1 MADKKTHLAVI
12 GGGPGGYAAAFLA
25 ADLGLEVTLIDPEI
39 NPGGVCLYRGCI
51 PSKALLHAA
60 KVIDEAREARA
71 WGLNFS
77 GLKIKHARLRE
88 WKNEVVARLTGG
100 LGQLVKQRKINYLQA
115 TAEFE
120 DNRTLVVKAVDGG
133 QSSLAFE
140 YAIIA
145 TGSDTTRIPQFE
157 LESDRLLDATTALDL
172 KEIPKKL
179 LVIGGGYIGLEL
191 GTVYAALG
199 TKVTVVEMT
208 PALLPGADRDLV
220 KVLQKRLANRMAS
233 ILLQTTVK
241 SLKVQK
247 NGIKARLDGPD
258 ANQKTR
264 IFDKVL
270 LAVGRRPNSAGLGL
284 ANTTIEVDGRGFIK
298 VDAQRR
304 TAEKHIFAIGDVA
317 GEPMLAH
324 KASHEGRVAAEAIA
338 GRQVAYEPAAIPAVV
353 FTDPE
358 IAWVGLTEKE
368 AADRSIAHKVVRF
381 PWAASGRAATLARDD
396 GLTKLVIDP
405 RSERIIG
412 MGIAG
417 SGAGEMISEGVL
429 AIEMGANVTD
439 VGLTIHPHPTLTET
453 IMEAADL
460 FHGTATH
467 FYQSKQKHPKGSKIS
482 A

>member
-1 MADKKTHLAVI
+1 MADKQTHLAVI

-25 ADLGLEVTLIDPEI
+25 ADLGLEVSLIDPAI

-60 KVIDEAREARA
+60 KVIDEAREAKA

-77 GLKIKHARLRE
+77 GLKIKHARLRD
-88 WKNEVVARLTGG
+88 WKNDVVARLTGG

-115 TAEFE
+115 TAEFQ
-120 DNRTLVVKAVDGG
+120 DNRTLAVKAVDGG

-145 TGSDTTRIPQFE
+145 TGSDTARIPQFE
-157 LESDRLLDATTALDL
+157 LESDRLLDATTALEL

-208 PALLPGADRDLV
+208 PGLLPGADRDLV
-220 KVLQKRLANRMAS
+220 KVLQKRLASRMAS

-247 NGIKARLDGPD
+247 NGIKAVLEGPD
-258 ANQKTR
+258 VGRNAR

-284 ANTTIEVDGRGFIK
+284 ANTSIEVDGRGFLK
-298 VDAQRR
+298 VDGQRR
-304 TAEKHIFAIGDVA
+304 TAEKNIFAIGDVA

-324 KASHEGRVAAEAIA
+324 KASHEGRVAAEAVA
-338 GRQVAYEPAAIPAVV
+338 GRRVAYEPAAIPAVV

-358 IAWVGLTEKE
+358 IAWVGLTEHE
-368 AADRSIAHKVVRF
+368 AHDRSIAHKVVRF
-381 PWAASGRAATLARDD
+381 PWAASGRAATLGRDD
-396 GLTKLVIDP
+396 GMTKLIIDP

-417 SGAGEMISEGVL
+417 SGAGEMIAEGAL

-439 VGLTIHPHPTLTET
+439 IGLTIHPHPTLTET

-467 FYQSKQKHPKGSKIS
+467 FYQSKRKSR
-482 A
+482 

>member
-1 MADKKTHLAVI
+1 MADKKTQLAVI

-25 ADLGLEVTLIDPEI
+25 ADLGLEVTLIDPEV

-60 KVIDEAREARA
+60 KVIDEARDAKA

-77 GLKIKHARLRE
+77 GLKIEHTRLRK
-88 WKNEVVARLTGG
+88 WKNEVVDRLTGG
-100 LGQLVKQRKINYLQA
+100 LGQLVKQRKINYIQA
-115 TAEFE
+115 TAEFQ
-120 DNRTLVVKAVDGG
+120 DNRMLALKAMNGG
-133 QSSLAFE
+133 QRSLEFE

-145 TGSDTTRIPQFE
+145 TGSDATRIPQFD
-157 LESDRLLDATTALDL
+157 LDSDRLLDATAALEL
-172 KEIPKKL
+172 KEIPEKL

-199 TKVTVVEMT
+199 SKVTVVEMT
-208 PALLPGADRDLV
+208 SGLLPGADRDLV
-220 KVLQKRLANRMAS
+220 KVLQKRLASRVAS

-241 SLKVQK
+241 SLNVQK
-247 NGIKARLDGPD
+247 NGIRATLKGPD
-258 ANQKTR
+258 VDQHAR

-284 ANTTIEVDGRGFIK
+284 ANTSIEVDGRGFIK

-304 TAEKHIFAIGDVA
+304 TAEKHILAIGDVA

-324 KASHEGRVAAEAIA
+324 KASHEGRVAAEVIA
-338 GRQVAYEPAAIPAVV
+338 GRQVVYEPAAIPAVV

-381 PWAASGRAATLARDD
+381 PWAASGRAATLDRDD

-417 SGAGEMISEGVL
+417 SGAGEMIAEGAL

-467 FYQSKQKHPKGSKIS
+467 FYQSQRRSR
-482 A
+482 